1 MKGFT
6 LVISMAA
13 KQDLEGIYHF
23 SLENWGVNQAEHYLT
38 CFKTKLSELSNNPN
52 IGQKRQDLLTN
63 TRSILVGHH
72 IIFYRI
78 SSLKIHILRV
88 LHERQ
93 DPTQQVE

>member
-13 KQDLEGIYHF
+13 KQDLESIYHF

-38 CFKTKLSELSNNPN
+38 RFRTKLSELSKNPN

-63 TRSILVGHH
+63 TRSLLVGHH
-72 IIFYRI
+72 VIFYHI
-78 SSLKIHILRV
+78 SNQTIHILRV

>member
-13 KQDLEGIYHF
+13 KQDLESIYHF
-23 SLENWGVNQAEHYLT
+23 SLENWGVHQAEHYLT
-38 CFKTKLSELSNNPN
+38 RFKTKLNELSNNPN

-63 TRSILVGHH
+63 TRSILVGRHV
-72 IIFYRI
+72 IFYQI
-78 SSLKIHILRV
+78 SNQTIHILRV

-93 DPTQQVE
+93 DPTQKIE